1 MKLGT
6 LVSKTPLPLGT
17 HWWMLAVT
25 VGLLGL
31 VAAFVDLK
39 PVVEE
44 NFFFSTS
51 DPGFGQSKKIE
62 RRFPSQPELILAVSS
77 RDISSSRYL
86 GRIQRLTREIQ
97 AIDAVSTVKSL
108 TAGPKSFEDGLA
120 SPFWNR
126 LLIAKDRKSSN
137 VIVFTEAGDT
147 EKLIRHLERIVH
159 ELDERDFRIHI
170 AGTPYVVEMLR
181 RSLVHDFRYFSL
193 TAVILFGL
201 TMATMFRSIRV
212 FLGMLVTCTNA
223 VLLTLLLQSA
233 FGKKIGILTVNLGTI
248 VFIVALSHLVYMTF
262 NWQTLANR
270 MGKESRDLAAA
281 ARRMTFPASFWSM
294 ICASLGFGSLLIVQ
308 AKPLRELGFGGVLG
322 TLVALICAYVMYPP
336 FLRWAVPRKSKLVE
350 AEPSHAFWSRRF
362 VPLSLAVILVSAGL
376 GFGLKRVNTDPSL
389 LDYFK
394 PHQELRDGLEYVDHN
409 GGCNPLTLVV
419 SAADGSKLNTDA
431 AYQKMWTLHGA
442 LENYKDVGTVISLP
456 TLLAEGDRTPFSF
469 FLSYEKMMEIMEQ
482 PKYARVAKSFVTE
495 DRTQAVFL
503 LRMVEARRNKYRVD
517 VVEDLRSVA
526 RKHGFKTPLVGGI
539 YYLQGRLAQL
549 VASSLVTGLF
559 WLNVLFIGI
568 AWIVARSVRGAVAMI
583 VSLTLVPLCMLGGI
597 GWLHVPMDVIS
608 APATNVCIGIAIDS
622 MIHLVFGVRRAQ
634 REGKKGWAAWVAG
647 REEQWRGIVYSDVI
661 FAAGFAI
668 FVLSD
673 FPPTQRFGLVVLA
686 GCVIDAACQK
696 LYAALS
702 GKRSNP
708 STTGSSLGHM
718 AAVSCKPSVNV
729 Q

>member
-1 MKLGT
+1 
-6 LVSKTPLPLGT
+6 
-17 HWWMLAVT
+17 MLAVT

-31 VAAFVDLK
+31 VAAFVDIK

-108 TAGPKSFEDGLA
+108 TAGPKSFQDGLA

-181 RSLVHDFRYFSL
+181 RSLVHDFRSFSL

-201 TMATMFRSIRV
+201 TMPAMFRSIRV

-270 MGKESRDLAAA
+270 IGKESRDLAAA

-394 PHQELRDGLEYVDHN
+394 LHQELRDGLEYVDHN

-442 LENYKDVGTVISLP
+442 LENYKDVGTVIALP
-456 TLLAEGDRTPFSF
+456 TLLAEGDRVPFSF
-469 FLSYEKMMEIMEQ
+469 LISYEKMMEIMAQ
-482 PKYARVAKSFVTE
+482 PKYARVSKSFVTSNRKE
-495 DRTQAVFL
+495 AVFM
-503 LRMVEARRNKYRVD
+503 LRMIEEKRTKYRVD
-517 VVEDLRSVA
+517 VVNDLRAVC
-526 RKHGFKTPLVGGI
+526 RKYGFKADLVGGI
-539 YYLQGRLAQL
+539 YYLQGRLAKL
-549 VASSLVTGLF
+549 VAESLVTGLF
-559 WLNVLFIGI
+559 WLNLLFVLI
-568 AWIVARSVRGAVAMI
+568 ALVVARSIRGAFAMI
-583 VSLTLVPLCMLGGI
+583 ASLTLVPLSMLGGI
-597 GWLHVPMDVIS
+597 GWFHVQVDIIS

-622 MIHLVFGVRRAQ
+622 MIHLIFGVHRAQ
-634 REGKKGWAAWVAG
+634 RDGKKGWEAWVFA
-647 REEQWRGIVYSDVI
+647 REEKWRGIVYSDVI
-661 FAAGFAI
+661 IAAGFAI

-686 GCVIDAACQK
+686 GCVIDILANLLVLPLLGGATLK
-696 LYAALS
+696 
-702 GKRSNP
+702 KRD
-708 STTGSSLGHM
+708 
-718 AAVSCKPSVNV
+718 
-729 Q
+729 

>member
-1 MKLGT
+1 
-6 LVSKTPLPLGT
+6 
-17 HWWMLAVT
+17 MLAVT

-108 TAGPKSFEDGLA
+108 TAGPKSFQDGLA

-201 TMATMFRSIRV
+201 TMAAMFRSIRV

-336 FLRWAVPRKSKLVE
+336 VLRWAMPRKSKLVE

-517 VVEDLRSVA
+517 VVDDLRSVA

-559 WLNVLFIGI
+559 WLNVLFIAI

-634 REGKKGWAAWVAG
+634 RDGKKGWATWVAA

-686 GCVIDAACQK
+686 GCVIDILAN
-696 LYAALS
+696 LFVLPLLGGAALKK
-702 GKRSNP
+702 GN
-708 STTGSSLGHM
+708 
-718 AAVSCKPSVNV
+718 
-729 Q
+729 